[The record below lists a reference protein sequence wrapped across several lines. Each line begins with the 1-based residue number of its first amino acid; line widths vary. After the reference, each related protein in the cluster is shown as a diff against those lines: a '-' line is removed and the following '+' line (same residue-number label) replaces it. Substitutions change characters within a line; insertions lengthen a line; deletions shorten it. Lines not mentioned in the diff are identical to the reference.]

1 MSGLGRLRMG
11 DGVVSLTGSRR
22 QRPRR
27 LFALRDRGAVTTMLA
42 IGLGTGLF
50 MGIGAVVV
58 DVGEL
63 YVEREELQTGADAAA
78 LAIAKSCAK
87 DPGSCASQAPSG
99 ALYANL
105 NAKDGKSHVTTI
117 CGTGPGLAACPPPSG
132 NLTACLGAAA
142 GTYVEV
148 RTATETESGGTV
160 LPARFAR
167 ALTGYGEHNGTAVA
181 ACARATWGS
190 PSQVNGVAV
199 TMSYCAW
206 NKLTDGGTRLG
217 PPPPATPPLSAEGVI
232 YLHGTHNEDNCAPGN
247 SGWQAPGGFSWLDET
262 GPCSAL
268 VPGHGVFGGSTGV
281 AASSEC
287 QAKLEQARINRT
299 VLWMPVF
306 DGVRGTGQSVEYRLR
321 GVSAFVVTG
330 YRLSGA
336 NAPSILSGRMLCN
349 GSDRCLYGYFTTA
362 LVPSPFLDDS
372 VPSYGVKAV
381 TLVG

>member
-1 MSGLGRLRMG
+1 
-11 DGVVSLTGSRR
+11 
-22 QRPRR
+22 
-27 LFALRDRGAVTTMLA
+27 MLA
-42 IGLGTGLF
+42 IGLGAGLL

-63 YVEREELQTGADAAA
+63 YVEREELQSGADAAA
-78 LAIAKSCAK
+78 LAIAKACAK
-87 DPGSCASQAPSG
+87 SPATCASQAGSG
-99 ALYANL
+99 AIYANI
-105 NAKDGKSHVTTI
+105 NAKDGKSRITTI
-117 CGTGPGLAACPPPSG
+117 CGTGQGLPVCPAPAG
-132 NLTACLGAAA
+132 NLTACLGASA

-148 RTATETESGGTV
+148 RTATETTGGGTV

-167 ALTGYGEHNGTAVA
+167 TLAGYEDSNGTTVA
-181 ACARATWGS
+181 ACARAAWGS

-217 PPPPATPPLSAEGVI
+217 PPPPATPPAAAEGVI
-232 YLHGTHNEDNCAPGN
+232 YLHGSHTEDNCAPGN
-247 SGWQAPGGFSWLDET
+247 SGWQAPGGFSWLDES

-281 AASSEC
+281 SASADC
-287 QAKLEQARINRT
+287 QERLEQARTNRT

-306 DGVRGTGQSVEYRLR
+306 DGVRGTGQNIEYRLR

-330 YRLSGA
+330 YRLSSF
-336 NAPSILSGRMLCN
+336 NAASTLSGGMLCN
-349 GSDRCLYGYFTTA
+349 GSDRCIYGYFTTA
-362 LVPSPFLDDS
+362 LVPSPSLDDS
-372 VPSYGVKAV
+372 IPSYGVKAV